1 LRAAAVKQLED
12 CGVTEVPQGT
22 KGEDRADA
30 SWSLWPWPF
39 FDDRHHALAERVEKW
54 SQEHRHPGATPM
66 VEQCRAMVRSMG
78 QAGLL
83 DHVVPPLDEPFDVR
97 SVCLIREGL
106 TFHHA
111 LADAVFAM
119 QGIGTLAIR
128 RFGSAWQKARYLEPC
143 RSGERIAA
151 FALTEP
157 ETGSDVAS
165 MSTSARKEGDHYVI
179 DGAKTL
185 ISNAGFADHYLLVAR
200 TGEAPGAKGLSMFV
214 IDADTPGLEVGPP
227 IDFIAPHPAASLRL
241 KGCKVHE
248 TQRVGEPGQGFR
260 AAMAAFDVFRPSV
273 GAAAVGL
280 ARRALDET
288 LRHASRRRLF
298 GKAMAMLDGVQMN
311 LADMATDLE
320 GAALLVYRAAWSHDV
335 PGKSSPYE
343 ASMAKLAGSEAAG
356 RIVDRAVQLLGGLGV
371 TQGQLVE
378 QLYREARP
386 MRIYEGSSEVQKLVI
401 ARDLLKRGG
410 WLGSSA

>member
-1 LRAAAVKQLED
+1 MST
-12 CGVTEVPQGT
+12 GPQVSV
-22 KGEDRADA
+22 APSSAA

-39 FDDRHHALAERVEKW
+39 FEERHHTLAARVDEW
-54 SQEHRHPGATPM
+54 SRARAHHGATSM
-66 VEQCRAMVRSMG
+66 TDECRAMVRSMG
-78 QAGLL
+78 EAGLL
-83 DHVVPPLDEPFDVR
+83 DHVVPRLDEPFDVR

-128 RFGSAWQKARYLEPC
+128 RFGSAQLQARYLEPC
-143 RSGERIAA
+143 RRGDRIAA

-165 MSTSARKEGDHYVI
+165 MSTAATKDGEYYVI
-179 DGAKTL
+179 NGAKTL

-200 TGEAPGAKGLSMFV
+200 TGEAPGAKGLSMFL
-214 IDADTPGLEVGPP
+214 IDADTPGLEVGQP

-241 KGCKVHE
+241 RQCRVH
-248 TQRVGEPGQGFR
+248 QSQMVGEPGPGFK

-280 ARRALDET
+280 ARRAMDET

-298 GKAMAMLDGVQMN
+298 GKAMALLDGVQMN

-335 PGKSSPYE
+335 PGRSTPYE

-410 WLGSSA
+410 WLGGNA

>member
-1 LRAAAVKQLED
+1 MMIPNHPATDTSSPSA
-12 CGVTEVPQGT
+12 T
-22 KGEDRADA
+22 
-30 SWSLWPWPF
+30 WSLWPWPF
-39 FDDRHHALAERVEKW
+39 FEERHHALAERVEAW
-54 SQEHRHPGATPM
+54 SRAQAHHGHASMADE
-66 VEQCRAMVRSMG
+66 CRAMVRSMG
-78 QAGLL
+78 EAGLL
-83 DHVVPPLDEPFDVR
+83 DHVVPRLDEPFDAR
-97 SVCLIREGL
+97 SLCLIREGL

-128 RFGSAWQKARYLEPC
+128 RFGSAEQKARYLEPC
-143 RSGERIAA
+143 RRGERIAA

-165 MSTSARKEGDHYVI
+165 MSTAATKDGDHYVI
-179 DGAKTL
+179 HGAKTL

-200 TGEAPGAKGLSMFV
+200 TGEAPGAKGLSMFL

-227 IDFIAPHPAASLRL
+227 IDFIAPHPAAGLRL
-241 KGCKVHE
+241 RGCRVH
-248 TQRVGEPGQGFR
+248 QSQMVGEPGQGFK

-280 ARRALDET
+280 ARRAMDET

-298 GKAMAMLDGVQMN
+298 GKAMALLDGVQMN

-335 PGKSSPYE
+335 PKRSTPYE

-410 WLGSSA
+410 WLGSNP

>member
-1 LRAAAVKQLED
+1 MSAPVHARGAA
-12 CGVTEVPQGT
+12 
-22 KGEDRADA
+22 
-30 SWSLWPWPF
+30 WSLWDWPF
-39 FDDRHHALAERVEKW
+39 FESHHHQLAQKVNDW
-54 SQEHRHPGATPM
+54 SQENPAHADVPM
-66 VEQCRAMVRSMG
+66 AQHCRSMVRSMG
-78 QAGLL
+78 LAGLL
-83 DHVVPPLDEPFDVR
+83 EHVVPQPGAAFDVR

-106 TFHHA
+106 TYHHA

-128 RFGSAWQKARYLEPC
+128 RFGSPELQERYLAPC
-143 RSGERIAA
+143 RTGERIAA

-157 ETGSDVAS
+157 GTGSDVAS
-165 MSTSARKEGDHYVI
+165 MTTCAVRDGDEYVI

-214 IDADTPGLEVGPP
+214 LDADTPGLEVGEP

-241 KGCKVHE
+241 TAC
-248 TQRVGEPGQGFR
+248 RVPASQMVGSPGQGFQ

-280 ARRALDET
+280 ARRAVQET
-288 LRHASRRRLF
+288 LKHAAHRKLF
-298 GKAMAMLDGVQMN
+298 GRSMTGLDGVQMN
-311 LADMATDLE
+311 LADMVTDLE
-320 GAALLVYRAAWSHDV
+320 GSALLVYRAAWSHDV
-335 PGKSSPYE
+335 PARSSPYE
-343 ASMAKLAGSEAAG
+343 ASMAKLAASEAAG
-356 RIVDRAVQLLGGLGV
+356 RVVDRAVQLLGGLGV

-410 WLGSSA
+410 WTGIA